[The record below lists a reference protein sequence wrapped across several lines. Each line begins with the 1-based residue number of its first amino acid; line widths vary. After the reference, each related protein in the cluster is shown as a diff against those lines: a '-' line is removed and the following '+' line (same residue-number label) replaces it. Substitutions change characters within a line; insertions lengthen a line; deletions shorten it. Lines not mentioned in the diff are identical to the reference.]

1 MRKPLA
7 GRARRLRVM
16 ARAAVDRG
24 EGSRRRVAKPADE
37 RREDLLAAARR
48 VFAEKGLPNA
58 TISDVTEAA
67 GVAKGTFYLHFDSKE
82 ALLGALKQQFVDDL
96 VSRALQLYTTVG
108 HDDWWALAD
117 VTVESMI
124 DYLLDHRDLIQVF
137 ARDGFQPQ
145 SAALFGDASGKLRN
159 MFAAGI
165 KAGTE
170 AGAFDAADPVLTAT
184 FLDHAIHGTV
194 EHAVLYEGGIDRE
207 YLVAGAKDLLRRVLR
222 GP

>member
-1 MRKPLA
+1 
-7 GRARRLRVM
+7 M
-16 ARAAVDRG
+16 ARAEVDRVAS
-24 EGSRRRVAKPADE
+24 SRRRVAKPADE

-58 TISDVTEAA
+58 TIADVTEAA

-82 ALLGALKQQFVDDL
+82 ALLGALKQRFVDDL

-124 DYLLDHRDLIQVF
+124 DYLLEHRDLIQVF

-145 SAALFGDASGKLRN
+145 SSALFGDASGKLRN

-165 KAGTE
+165 KAGTD

-194 EHAVLYEGGIDRE
+194 EHAVLYEGGIDRD
-207 YLVAGAKDLLRRVLR
+207 YLVAGAKELLRRVLR
-222 GP
+222 GS